1 MNPLDARRR
10 LLGRNVYK
18 KTAEGNPAIAQ
29 GSLARRYP
37 GITMQGWTEQD
48 GTPTPENPVPIVS
61 AGNWNEETQKW
72 EYEVKLTG
80 ANLWDKEKA
89 SIIDNWIESTSQL
102 GYSDFAVDVLAG
114 QKITV
119 SFPETLSTG
128 LGYYVGIVLKENGP
142 IISWMYHTTAESL
155 IAQKKTVIS
164 TENKIWIRCNL
175 NGIEDFVSGNP
186 QFQIEYGDKRTEFM
200 SYLKRS
206 VTLTSDRPLT
216 KWDKLEKRN
225 GQWGWAYKSGRYT
238 VTGEEIFT
246 SSTASYHGEQT
257 SDAWLLV
264 DDMFS
269 KVWIPSDDPGGYCEK
284 LSWNQAIWEKDG
296 SVGFTYNVKQIHIR
310 LNNADVGITSE
321 DTPTDIANKIKEY
334 VGQQYQEG
342 NPFVFWYETTAK
354 TFVPLS
360 TSDQEQMNSLHTLHP
375 TTVLSNDAGC
385 EMSLTYK
392 TKKSLEVTT

>member
-1 MNPLDARRR
+1 MNVLEARRR
-10 LLGRNVYK
+10 MLGAGVYK
-18 KTAEGNPAIAQ
+18 KTVTGNPAIAQ
-29 GSLARRYP
+29 GSLARMYP
-37 GITMQGWTEQD
+37 GIEMQGWSKQD

-72 EYEVKLTG
+72 EYEIEVGG

-89 SIIDNWIESTSQL
+89 SITDDWIESTSQL

-119 SFPETLSTG
+119 SFPEMLPTG

-142 IISWMYHTTAESL
+142 IISWIYHTTAESV
-155 IAQKKTVIS
+155 ITQKKTVIS

-225 GQWGWAYKSGRYT
+225 GQWGWVFKSNETVLDGSEQNVEGFVLRNETVAVYYVEISEKQKGSDNVIIDKMRYEYGAWGGT
-238 VTGEEIFT
+238 TGEYTFSGHPVSKLVYLAIPASEEGEGIKSWFT
-246 SSTASYHGEQT
+246 SNP
-257 SDAWLLV
+257 LV
-264 DDMFS
+264 
-269 KVWIPSDDPGGYCEK
+269 
-284 LSWNQAIWEKDG
+284 L
-296 SVGFTYNVKQIHIR
+296 R
-310 LNNADVGITSE
+310 
-321 DTPTDIANKIKEY
+321 
-334 VGQQYQEG
+334 
-342 NPFVFWYETTAK
+342 YETAEE
-354 TFVPLS
+354 TFVP
-360 TSDQEQMNSLHTLHP
+360 P
-375 TTVLSNDAGC
+375 FC
-385 EMSLTYK
+385 
-392 TKKSLEVTT
+392 